1 MCDFDNVSSVYGKVD
16 RGRSRR
22 RLTTM
27 NSNGQQWTTMD
38 NNGQQ
43 WITMDNNGQQWT
55 TMDSNGQQW
64 TTMDN
69 YTTEIRLAELICGQ
83 PLREMSSLFRQE
95 MYGWFQGEGNLTK
108 D

>member
-1 MCDFDNVSSVYGKVD
+1 MDKKGY
-16 RGRSRR
+16 
-22 RLTTM
+22 
-27 NSNGQQWTTMD
+27 QWTSKD
-38 NNGQQ
+38 
-43 WITMDNNGQQWT
+43 IKGQQWT

-64 TTMDN
+64 TTMDNNGHNLTTMDN